1 MRTLFKHTPCIIS
14 RRILRQNVQ
23 TLRILAR
30 REDTKNLGTELSKSE
45 KPENERINSITL
57 CPWVI
62 KPKEERKKVSP
73 KKAGKRQL
81 WGLFEK

>member
-1 MRTLFKHTPCIIS
+1 MHYFTEALKTKCSDTADPC
-14 RRILRQNVQ
+14 QKGGHQ
-23 TLRILAR
+23 
-30 REDTKNLGTELSKSE
+30 NLGTELSKSE

-62 KPKEERKKVSP
+62 KPKEETKKVSP